1 MSLSI
6 ENSIQEFKRRY
17 AISDRCMLIMGVSG
31 GIDSMVLLHAL
42 KSVHDSITVAHINY
56 KLRAE
61 DSNEDALL
69 VERISK
75 TYDLPFRILENDLK
89 ADLKRNGGNLQEKA
103 RNVRYAFFHS
113 LKQEYSDSKI
123 VLAHHQNDQ
132 IENFWMQMARGGG
145 IGAMS
150 GMSVVNEEIL
160 RPLLLIPKAQIHDYA
175 KKYKIEWRKDCS
187 NDVNSYTRNI
197 WRNVLIPELKKS
209 TPHLDQSVIKLQE
222 VFEEKVKFDQQF
234 IESLNFNNGKSF
246 ILEFKK
252 MKTFDSNQW
261 IEFLKYLKIPLSLGL
276 SIASL
281 PFSPNGKKILMKES
295 QSEYVNIWKEDTG
308 LYFQSKNEIQISVPK
323 MSCTEVNSLPLVFNK
338 KEYYIDKAL
347 LQGKP
352 TIRKWQKGDRMYP
365 IGVNGS
371 KLVSDILKDAKTP
384 LRLKANQYVLVDDEK
399 VLALVGHC
407 VDRRAISTKGP
418 CLKIEITT

>member
-17 AISDRCMLIMGVSG
+17 AISDSCMLIIGVSG

-69 VERISK
+69 VQRISK

-89 ADLKRNGGNLQEKA
+89 ADLERNGGNLQEKA
-103 RNVRYAFFHS
+103 RNIRYAFFNS
-113 LKQEYSDSKI
+113 LKQEFSDSKI

-145 IGAMS
+145 IRAMS
-150 GMSVVNEEIL
+150 GMREINEDVL
-160 RPLLLIPKAQIHDYA
+160 RPLLLISKAQIHEYA
-175 KKYKIEWRKDCS
+175 NKYNIEWRRDSS

-197 WRNVLIPELKKS
+197 WRNVLIPKLKKS
-209 TPHLDQSVIKLQE
+209 TPHLNQSVLKLQDI
-222 VFEEKVKFDQQF
+222 FERKVKSDQEF
-234 IESLNFNNGKSF
+234 IESLNFNNGSSF

-261 IEFLKYLKIPLSLGL
+261 IELLKYLKIPLSLGL
-276 SIASL
+276 SIARL
-281 PFSPNGKKILMKES
+281 PFLPNGKKILIKEP
-295 QSEYVNIWKEDTG
+295 QSGYVSIWKEDTS
-308 LYFQSKNEIQISVPK
+308 LYFQSKIEIQISLPK
-323 MSCTEVNSLPLVFNK
+323 MSFTEANSLPQVFNK
-338 KEYYIDKAL
+338 KEYYLDKEL
-347 LQGKP
+347 LRGKP
-352 TIRKWQKGDRMYP
+352 TIRKWQEGDRMYP

-371 KLVSDILKDAKTP
+371 KLVSDILKDAKIP
-384 LRLKANQYVLVDDEK
+384 LRLKTNQYVLVDDEK
-399 VLALVGHC
+399 ILALVGHC
-407 VDRRAISTKGP
+407 VDRRAISKTAP
-418 CLKIEITT
+418 CVKIKINR

>member
-6 ENSIQEFKRRY
+6 ENSIQEFKRRFS
-17 AISDRCMLIMGVSG
+17 ISDNYMLIIGVSG

-42 KSVHDSITVAHINY
+42 KSVHNLITVAHINY

-89 ADLKRNGGNLQEKA
+89 TDLERNGGNLQEKA
-103 RNVRYAFFHS
+103 RNIRYAFFNS

-150 GMSVVNEEIL
+150 GMRIINEDIL
-160 RPLLLIPKAQIHDYA
+160 RPLLFISKAQIHEYA
-175 KKYKIEWRKDCS
+175 NKYKIEWRRDSS

-197 WRNVLIPELKKS
+197 WRNVLIPKLKKS
-209 TPHLDQSVIKLQE
+209 TPHLDQSVLKLQD
-222 VFEEKVKFDQQF
+222 VFERKVKSDQEF
-234 IESLNFNNGKSF
+234 IESLNFNNKRSF
-246 ILEFKK
+246 LLEFTK

-261 IEFLKYLKIPLSLGL
+261 IEMLKYMKIPLSLSL
-276 SIASL
+276 SIVSL
-281 PFSPNGKKILMKES
+281 PFLPNGKKILIKEP
-295 QSEYVNIWKEDTG
+295 QSGYGSIWKEETG
-308 LYFQSKNEIQISVPK
+308 LYFQSKNEIQKNVQKITCS
-323 MSCTEVNSLPLVFNK
+323 TVNSLPRVFNK
-338 KEYYIDKAL
+338 KEYYMDKTL
-347 LQGKP
+347 LRGELK
-352 TIRKWQKGDRMYP
+352 IRKWQEGDRMYP

-399 VLALVGHC
+399 ILALVGHC
-407 VDRRAISTKGP
+407 VDRRAISTTVP

>member
-17 AISDRCMLIMGVSG
+17 AISDSCMLIMGVSG

-61 DSNEDALL
+61 ESNEDALL

-89 ADLKRNGGNLQEKA
+89 ADLEKNGGNLQEKA
-103 RNVRYAFFHS
+103 RNIRYAFFNS

-123 VLAHHQNDQ
+123 ILAHHQNDQ

-150 GMSVVNEEIL
+150 GMRVMNEDIL
-160 RPLLLIPKAQIHDYA
+160 RPLLFISKAQIHEYA
-175 KKYKIEWRKDCS
+175 NKYKIEWRKDCS

-197 WRNVLIPELKKS
+197 WRNLLIPELKKS

-222 VFEEKVKFDQQF
+222 VFKQKIKLDQQF
-234 IESLNFNNGKSF
+234 IESLNLNNGKSF
-246 ILEFKK
+246 TLEFKK

-261 IEFLKYLKIPLSLGL
+261 IELLKQLKIPLSLGL

-281 PFSPNGKKILMKES
+281 PFSPNGKKILIKES
-295 QSEYVNIWKEDTG
+295 QSEYLSIWKEETG
-308 LYFQSKNEIQISVPK
+308 LYFQSKNETENSLPK
-323 MSCTEVNSLPLVFNK
+323 MSCTEVNSLPQVFNK
-338 KEYYIDKAL
+338 KEYYLDKAL
-347 LQGKP
+347 LRGKP

-407 VDRRAISTKGP
+407 VDRRAISTNGP

>member
-17 AISDRCMLIMGVSG
+17 AISDSCMLIMGVSG

-89 ADLKRNGGNLQEKA
+89 ADLEKNGGNLQEKA
-103 RNVRYAFFHS
+103 RNIRYAFFNS

-150 GMSVVNEEIL
+150 GMKINSEEIF
-160 RPLLLIPKAQIHDYA
+160 RPLLLTSKTQIHEYA
-175 KKYKIEWRKDCS
+175 NKYNVEWRKDCS

-209 TPHLDQSVIKLQE
+209 TPHLDQSVLKLQE
-222 VFEEKVKFDQQF
+222 VFEQKVKLDQQF
-234 IESLNFNNGKSF
+234 IESLNLNNGKSF
-246 ILEFKK
+246 MLEFKK

-261 IEFLKYLKIPLSLGL
+261 IEFLKHLKIPLSLGL

-281 PFSPNGKKILMKES
+281 PFSPNGKKILIKES
-295 QSEYVNIWKEDTG
+295 QSEYLSIWKEETC

-323 MSCTEVNSLPLVFNK
+323 MSCTEVNSLPQVFNK
-338 KEYYIDKAL
+338 KEYYLDKAL
-347 LQGKP
+347 LRGKP
-352 TIRKWQKGDRMYP
+352 KIRKWQEGDRMYP
-365 IGVNGS
+365 IGFNGS

>member
-17 AISDRCMLIMGVSG
+17 AISDSCRLIIGVSG

-42 KSVHDSITVAHINY
+42 KNVHDSITIAHINY

-75 TYDLPFRILENDLK
+75 AYDLPFRILENNLK
-89 ADLKRNGGNLQEKA
+89 ADLERNGGNLQEKA
-103 RNVRYAFFHS
+103 RNIRYAFFNS

-150 GMSVVNEEIL
+150 GMRVINENIL
-160 RPLLLIPKAQIHDYA
+160 RPLLLISKVQIHEYA
-175 KKYKIEWRKDCS
+175 NKYKIEWRKDCS

-222 VFEEKVKFDQQF
+222 VFEQKVKLDLQF

-261 IEFLKYLKIPLSLGL
+261 IEFLKQLKIPLSLGL

-281 PFSPNGKKILMKES
+281 PFSPNGKKILIKES
-295 QSEYVNIWKEDTG
+295 QSEYVSIWKEETG
-308 LYFQSKNEIQISVPK
+308 LYFQSKNEIQNSLPK
-323 MSCTEVNSLPLVFNK
+323 MSCTEVNSLPQVFNK
-338 KEYYIDKAL
+338 KEYYLDKAL
-347 LQGKP
+347 LRGKP
-352 TIRKWQKGDRMYP
+352 TIRKWQEGDRMYP

-407 VDRRAISTKGP
+407 VDRRAISTTVP

>member
-17 AISDRCMLIMGVSG
+17 AISDSCMLIIGVSG

-69 VERISK
+69 VQRISK

-89 ADLKRNGGNLQEKA
+89 ADLERNGGNLQEKA
-103 RNVRYAFFHS
+103 RNIRYAFFNS
-113 LKQEYSDSKI
+113 LKQEFSDSKI

-145 IGAMS
+145 IRAMS
-150 GMSVVNEEIL
+150 GMREINEDVL
-160 RPLLLIPKAQIHDYA
+160 RPLLLISKAQIHEYA
-175 KKYKIEWRKDCS
+175 NKYNIEWRRDSS

-197 WRNVLIPELKKS
+197 WRNVLIPKLKKS
-209 TPHLDQSVIKLQE
+209 TPHLNQSVLKLQDI
-222 VFEEKVKFDQQF
+222 FERKVKSDQEF
-234 IESLNFNNGKSF
+234 IESLNFNNGSSF

-261 IEFLKYLKIPLSLGL
+261 IELLKYLKIPLSLGL

-281 PFSPNGKKILMKES
+281 PFLPNGKKILIKEP
-295 QSEYVNIWKEDTG
+295 QSGYVSIWKEDTS
-308 LYFQSKNEIQISVPK
+308 LYFQSKIEIQISLPK
-323 MSCTEVNSLPLVFNK
+323 MSFTEANSLPQVFNK
-338 KEYYIDKAL
+338 KEYYLDKEL
-347 LQGKP
+347 LRGKP
-352 TIRKWQKGDRMYP
+352 TIRKWQEGDRMYP

-371 KLVSDILKDAKTP
+371 KLVSDILKDAKIP
-384 LRLKANQYVLVDDEK
+384 LRLKTNQYVLVDDEK
-399 VLALVGHC
+399 ILALVGHC
-407 VDRRAISTKGP
+407 VDRRAISKTAP
-418 CLKIEITT
+418 CVKIKINR

>member
-17 AISDRCMLIMGVSG
+17 AISDSCMLIMGVSG

-56 KLRAE
+56 KLRAKE
-61 DSNEDALL
+61 SNEDALL

-75 TYDLPFRILENDLK
+75 AYDLPFRILENDLK
-89 ADLKRNGGNLQEKA
+89 ADLEKNGGNLQEKA
-103 RNVRYAFFHS
+103 RNIRYAFFNS
-113 LKQEYSDSKI
+113 LKQEHGNSKI

-150 GMSVVNEEIL
+150 GMKINSEEIF
-160 RPLLLIPKAQIHDYA
+160 RPLLLTSKTQIHEYA
-175 KKYKIEWRKDCS
+175 NKYNVEWRKDCS

-209 TPHLDQSVIKLQE
+209 TPHIDQSVIKLQE

-261 IEFLKYLKIPLSLGL
+261 IEFLKHLKIPLSLGL

-295 QSEYVNIWKEDTG
+295 QSEYVSIWKEDTG

-323 MSCTEVNSLPLVFNK
+323 MSCSEVDSLPQVFNK

>member
-6 ENSIQEFKRRY
+6 DNSIQEFKRRY
-17 AISDRCMLIMGVSG
+17 AISDSCMLIVGVSG

-42 KSVHDSITVAHINY
+42 KSVHDLITVAHINY

-75 TYDLPFRILENDLK
+75 TYDLPFKILENDLK
-89 ADLKRNGGNLQEKA
+89 ADLEKNGGNLQEKA
-103 RNVRYAFFHS
+103 RIIRYAFFNS

-150 GMSVVNEEIL
+150 GMKIINEEIF
-160 RPLLLIPKAQIHDYA
+160 RPLLLNSKAQIHEYA
-175 KKYKIEWRKDCS
+175 NKYKIEWRKDCS

-209 TPHLDQSVIKLQE
+209 TPHLDQSVIKIQE
-222 VFEEKVKFDQQF
+222 VFKQKVKLDQQF
-234 IESLNFNNGKSF
+234 IESLNLNNGKSF
-246 ILEFKK
+246 MLEFKK

-261 IEFLKYLKIPLSLGL
+261 IEFLKHLKIPLSLGL

-281 PFSPNGKKILMKES
+281 PFLPNGKKILMKES
-295 QSEYVNIWKEDTG
+295 QSEYVSIWKEDTG

-323 MSCTEVNSLPLVFNK
+323 MSCTEVNSLPQIFNK

-347 LQGKP
+347 LRGKP

-407 VDRRAISTKGP
+407 VDRGAISTKGP

>member
-17 AISDRCMLIMGVSG
+17 AISDSCMLIIGVSG

-69 VERISK
+69 VQRISK

-89 ADLKRNGGNLQEKA
+89 ADLERNGGNLQEKA
-103 RNVRYAFFHS
+103 RNFRYAFFNS
-113 LKQEYSDSKI
+113 LNQEHGNSKI

-145 IGAMS
+145 IRAMS
-150 GMSVVNEEIL
+150 GMREINEDVL
-160 RPLLLIPKAQIHDYA
+160 RPLLLISKAQIHEYA
-175 KKYKIEWRKDCS
+175 NKYNIEWRRDSS

-209 TPHLDQSVIKLQE
+209 TPHLDQSVLKLQE
-222 VFEEKVKFDQQF
+222 VFEQKVKSDQEF
-234 IESLNFNNGKSF
+234 IESLNFNNGSSF

-261 IEFLKYLKIPLSLGL
+261 IELLKYLKIPLSLGL
-276 SIASL
+276 SIARL
-281 PFSPNGKKILMKES
+281 PFLPNGKKILIKEP
-295 QSEYVNIWKEDTG
+295 QSGYVSIWKEDTS
-308 LYFQSKNEIQISVPK
+308 LYFQSKIEIQISLPK
-323 MSCTEVNSLPLVFNK
+323 MSFTEANSLPQVFNK
-338 KEYYIDKAL
+338 KEYYLDKEL
-347 LQGKP
+347 LRGKP
-352 TIRKWQKGDRMYP
+352 TIRKWQEGDRMYP

-371 KLVSDILKDAKTP
+371 KLVSDILKDAKIP
-384 LRLKANQYVLVDDEK
+384 LRLKTNQYVLVDDEK
-399 VLALVGHC
+399 ILALVGHC
-407 VDRRAISTKGP
+407 VDRRAISKTAP
-418 CLKIEITT
+418 CVKIKINR

>member
-17 AISDRCMLIMGVSG
+17 AISDSCMLIMGVSG

-75 TYDLPFRILENDLK
+75 TYDLPFRILKNDLK
-89 ADLKRNGGNLQEKA
+89 ADLEKNGGNLQEKA
-103 RNVRYAFFHS
+103 RNIRYAFFNS

-150 GMSVVNEEIL
+150 GMRIINEEIL
-160 RPLLLIPKAQIHDYA
+160 RPLLLISKTQIHEYA
-175 KKYKIEWRKDCS
+175 NKYKIEWRKDCS

-209 TPHLDQSVIKLQE
+209 TPHLDQSVLKLQE
-222 VFEEKVKFDQQF
+222 VFKQKVKLDQQF
-234 IESLNFNNGKSF
+234 IESLNLNNGKSF
-246 ILEFKK
+246 MLEFMK

-261 IEFLKYLKIPLSLGL
+261 IEFLKHLKIPLSLGL

-281 PFSPNGKKILMKES
+281 PFSPNGKKILIKES
-295 QSEYVNIWKEDTG
+295 QSKYVRIWKEDTG
-308 LYFQSKNEIQISVPK
+308 LYFQSKNEIQISLPK
-323 MSCTEVNSLPLVFNK
+323 MNFTEVNSLPRVFNK
-338 KEYYIDKAL
+338 KEYYLDKAL
-347 LQGKP
+347 LRGKP
-352 TIRKWQKGDRMYP
+352 TIRKWQEGDRMYP

-384 LRLKANQYVLVDDEK
+384 LRIKANQYVLVDDEK
-399 VLALVGHC
+399 VLALVGHS
-407 VDRRAISTKGP
+407 VDRRAIANKGP